1 MPYDDNETTLPN
13 YRWWTC
19 PRGTIAEEAFRV
31 YTHLEEQDKPRQNAN
46 LHHLRLYGNH
56 AAAGV
61 NPWSYLRTTSDDRI
75 TMNVI
80 AACCDVAAARI
91 GKQRPAAK
99 ILPSGGN
106 HSLRRKSKLLERFL
120 QAQFDISDVYAQ
132 TRRAFLDGAVLGT
145 GAVKIYEVDD
155 GIRVERV
162 FPSEL
167 ITDPME
173 GLYGEPQQLF
183 QRKWIPRDVLREMFA
198 KDKRSDAFVRI
209 AVDEG
214 TDGQDPALGL
224 GEANHLRDSVG
235 DQVLVVEAWR
245 LPSGKDAGDGK
256 HVIFTDKGLLFEE
269 EWKHPYLPFLFFR
282 WKERLRGF
290 WGVGIAE
297 ELCNIQVEIN
307 RLLMRLQEGHKRL
320 GSPLVFLDARSKLQG
335 NALTN
340 EVGSFVHYMGNPP
353 IVATFQTAHPEIY
366 QQLDR
371 LWTRA
376 FDLVGLSQDAAAPEQ
391 ASLSGISARTQH
403 EIGTERFVLQAQRFE
418 ELHVDL
424 SRQLIDRAKSLS
436 ERLGSYALPS
446 PKDKHT
452 ISKIDWAD
460 VDMKEDEFILR
471 VLPVSSLPQLPSQKL
486 ATVVEM
492 MGAGLVDPETARELL
507 DFPDLEGAMSLARA
521 ASDNIDRQ
529 IENILDEGVYEAP
542 EPFQDIRL
550 CLKKGQAAY
559 NKAVNDGVPEE
570 NLQMLRDYM
579 TEAHR
584 LMQAAQAEQM
594 KLAAAQA
601 AQQGPVPAGPGA
613 PPATGP
619 DGAPPMAQTPADGL
633 T

>member
-1 MPYDDNETTLPN
+1 MRDPNDDPAVD
-13 YRWWTC
+13 YRWWTY
-19 PRGTIAEEAFRV
+19 RGQQLAEECYRV
-31 YTHLEEQDKPRQNAN
+31 YEHLEEQDKTRQAAN

-56 AAAGV
+56 PSAGV
-61 NPWSYLRTTSDDRI
+61 NPWSYARAAGDDRI

-120 QAQFDISDVYAQ
+120 QAQFDVSGVYEQ

-167 ITDPME
+167 VIDPME
-173 GLYGEPQQLF
+173 GLYAEPRQIF
-183 QRKWIPRDVLREMFA
+183 QRKWISRDVLREMFA

-209 AVDEG
+209 AVEEG
-214 TDGQDPALGL
+214 TDGRDPALAL
-224 GEANHLRDSVG
+224 GEASHLRDSVG

-245 LPSGKDAGDGK
+245 LPSGPKAGDGR
-256 HVIFTDKGLLFEE
+256 HAIITDAGLLFEE
-269 EWKHPYLPFLFFR
+269 EWKHDYLPFLFFR

-290 WGVGIAE
+290 WGCGIAE

-307 RLLMRLQEGHKRL
+307 RLLLRLQEGHKRL
-320 GSPLVFLDARSKLQG
+320 GSPLVFVDARSKLQE
-335 NALTN
+335 NAMTN

-353 IVATFQTAHPEIY
+353 VVATFQTAHPEIY

-371 LWTRA
+371 LWMRA
-376 FDLVGLSQDAAAPEQ
+376 FDLVGLSQDTAAPDQ
-391 ASLSGISARTQH
+391 NSISGLSARTQH

-418 ELHVDL
+418 QLHVDL
-424 SRQLIDRAKSLS
+424 SKQLIDRAKGIA
-436 ERLGSYALPS
+436 ERRGGYALPS

-452 ISKIDWAD
+452 ISKIDWKD

-471 VLPVSSLPQLPSQKL
+471 VLPVSSLPQLPSHKL
-486 ATVVEM
+486 ATVTEM
-492 MGAGLVDPETARELL
+492 LAAGLIDPESARELL
-507 DFPDLEGAMSLARA
+507 DFPDLDAFMSLARA

-529 IENILDEGVYEAP
+529 IENILDEAVYEAP

-550 CLKKGQAAY
+550 ALKKAQAAY
-559 NKAVNDGVPEE
+559 NKAVNDAVPEE
-570 NLQMLRDYM
+570 NLSLLREYM

-601 AQQGPVPAGPGA
+601 AQQGPLPPAPGS

-633 T
+633 V